1 MSAFSN
7 YLENKILL
15 HVLSNTAYTSPA
27 AVYLGLHTADPTDAG
42 TGTEVSG
49 GSYARQSFAS
59 TISGNAASNTSA
71 IEFPTAT
78 GSWGTVGWVSVWDS
92 LTTGNMLFH
101 GALTASKTIAS
112 GDVFRVPAGDLDIT
126 LD

>member
-15 HVLSNTAYTSPA
+15 HVLSNTAYTSPTT
-27 AVYLGLHTADPTDAG
+27 VYLGLHTADPTDAG
-42 TGTEVSG
+42 SGTEVSG

-78 GSWGTVGWVSVWDS
+78 ASWGTVGWVAVWDN
-92 LTTGNMLFH
+92 LTGGNMLFY

>member
-15 HVLSNTAYTSPA
+15 HVLSNTAYTSPTT
-27 AVYLGLHTADPTDAG
+27 VYLGLHTADPTDAG

-78 GSWGTVGWVSVWDS
+78 ASWGTVGWVAVWDN
-92 LTTGNMLFH
+92 LTSGNLLFH

-112 GDVFRVPAGDLDIT
+112 GDVFRIPAGDLDIT

>member
-15 HVLSNTAYTSPA
+15 HVLSNTAYTSPTT
-27 AVYLGLHTADPTDAG
+27 VYLGLHTADPTDAG
-42 TGTEVSG
+42 SGTEVSG

-78 GSWGTVGWVSVWDS
+78 GSWGTVTHVGVWDS
-92 LTTGNMLFH
+92 LTTGNLLFH

>member
-15 HVLSNTAYTSPA
+15 HVLDNTSYTSPTT
-27 AVYLGLHTADPTDAG
+27 VYLGLHTADPTDAG

-49 GSYARQSFAS
+49 GSYARQSVAF
-59 TISGNAASNTSA
+59 TVTDNAATNDSA

-78 GSWGTVGWVSVWDS
+78 GSWGTVGWVGIWDN
-92 LTTGNMLFH
+92 LTSGNLLFH
-101 GALTASKTIAS
+101 GSLTNSKTIAS

>member
-15 HVLSNTAYTSPA
+15 HVLDNTSYTSPTT
-27 AVYLGLHTADPTDAG
+27 VYLGLHTADPTDAG

-49 GSYARQSFAS
+49 GSYARQSVAF
-59 TISGNAASNTSA
+59 TVTNNAATNDSA

-78 GSWGTVGWVSVWDS
+78 GSWGTVGWVGVWDN
-92 LTTGNMLFH
+92 LTSGNLLFH
-101 GALTASKTIAS
+101 GALTNSKTIAS
-112 GDVFRVPAGDLDIT
+112 GDVFRVPAGDLDIS

>member
-1 MSAFSN
+1 MSAFSD

-15 HVLSNTAYTSPA
+15 HVLDNTAYTSPTT
-27 AVYLGLHTADPTDAG
+27 VYLGLHTADPTDDG

-49 GSYARQSFAS
+49 NAYARQVAAF
-59 TISGNAASNTSA
+59 TVTNDTASNTSA

-78 GSWGTVGWVSVWDS
+78 GSWGTVGWVGVWDA
-92 LTTGNMLFH
+92 LTGGNLLFH
-101 GALTASKTIAS
+101 GALTSPKTIAS

-126 LD
+126 LA

>member
-15 HVLSNTAYTSPA
+15 HVLSNTAYTSPTT
-27 AVYLGLHTADPTDAG
+27 VYLGLHTADPTDAG
-42 TGTEVSG
+42 SGTEVSG

-78 GSWGTVGWVSVWDS
+78 ASWGTVGWVAVWDA
-92 LTTGNMLFH
+92 LTTGNMLFY
-101 GALTASKTIAS
+101 GALTASKTIAT

>member
-1 MSAFSN
+1 VSAFSN

-15 HVLSNTAYTSPA
+15 HVLDNTAYTSPTT
-27 AVYLGLHTADPTDAG
+27 VYLGLHTADPTDAG
-42 TGTEVSG
+42 SGTEVSG
-49 GSYARQSFAS
+49 GSYARQSVAF
-59 TISGNAASNTSA
+59 TVTDNAATNDSA

-78 GSWGTVGWVSVWDS
+78 GTWGTIGWVAVWDN
-92 LTTGNMLFH
+92 LTSGNMLFH
-101 GALTASKTIAS
+101 GSLTSSKTIAS

>member
-15 HVLSNTAYTSPA
+15 HVLSNTAYTSPTT
-27 AVYLGLHTADPTDAG
+27 VYLGLHTADPTDAG
-42 TGTEVSG
+42 SGTEVSG

-78 GSWGTVGWVSVWDS
+78 GSWGTVGWVAVWDN
-92 LTTGNMLFH
+92 LTGGNLLVH

>member
-1 MSAFSN
+1 VSAFSN

-15 HVLSNTAYTSPA
+15 HVLDNDAYTSQTT
-27 AVYLGLHTADPTDAG
+27 VYLGLHTADPTDAG

-49 GSYARQSFAS
+49 GSYARQSVAF
-59 TISGNAASNTSA
+59 TVTDNAATNDSA

-78 GSWGTVGWVSVWDS
+78 GSWGTIGWVAVWDN
-92 LTTGNMLFH
+92 LTSGNMLFH
-101 GALTASKTIAS
+101 GALSTSKTIAS

>member
-15 HVLSNTAYTSPA
+15 HVLDNTAYTSPTT
-27 AVYLGLHTADPTDAG
+27 VYLGLHTADPTDAG
-42 TGTEVSG
+42 SGTEVSG
-49 GSYARQSFAS
+49 GSYARQSVAF
-59 TISGNAASNTSA
+59 TVTDNAATNDSA

-78 GSWGTVGWVSVWDS
+78 GTWGTIGWVAVWDN
-92 LTTGNMLFH
+92 LTSGNMLFH
-101 GALTASKTIAS
+101 GSLTSSKTIAS

>member
-15 HVLSNTAYTSPA
+15 HVLSNTAYTSPTT
-27 AVYLGLHTADPTDAG
+27 VYLGLHTADPTDAG

-59 TISGNAASNTSA
+59 TVSGNAASNTSA

-78 GSWGTVGWVSVWDS
+78 GSWGTVGWVGVWDN
-92 LTTGNMLFH
+92 LTGGNLLFH

>member
-15 HVLSNTAYTSPA
+15 HVLSNTAYTSPTT
-27 AVYLGLHTADPTDAG
+27 VYLGLHTADPTDAG

-71 IEFPTAT
+71 IDFPTAT
-78 GSWGTVGWVSVWDS
+78 ANWGTVGWVAVWDN
-92 LTTGNMLFH
+92 LTGGNLLFH
-101 GALTASKTIAS
+101 GALTASKAIAS
-112 GDVFRVPAGDLDIT
+112 GDVFRIPAGDLDIT

>member
-15 HVLSNTAYTSPA
+15 HVLSNTAYTSPTT
-27 AVYLGLHTADPTDAG
+27 VYLGLHTADPTDAG

-49 GSYARQSFAS
+49 NAYARQSFAS
-59 TISGNAASNTSA
+59 TISDNAASNTSA

-78 GSWGTVGWVSVWDS
+78 GSWGTVGWVAVWDN
-92 LTTGNMLFH
+92 LTGGNLLFH

>member
-1 MSAFSN
+1 VSAFSN

-15 HVLSNTAYTSPA
+15 HVLSNTAYTSPTT
-27 AVYLGLHTADPTDAG
+27 VYLGLHTADPTDAG

-78 GSWGTVGWVSVWDS
+78 ASWGTIGWVGVWDNS
-92 LTTGNMLFH
+92 TGGNLLFH

>member
-15 HVLSNTAYTSPA
+15 HVLSNTAYTSPTT
-27 AVYLGLHTADPTDAG
+27 VYLGLHTADPTDAG

-78 GSWGTVGWVSVWDS
+78 GSWGTVTHVGVWDN
-92 LTTGNMLFH
+92 LTSGNLLFH
-101 GALTASKTIAS
+101 GALTNSKTIAS

>member
-78 GSWGTVGWVSVWDS
+78 ATWGTVGWVAVWDN
-92 LTTGNMLFH
+92 LTGGNLLFH

>member
-1 MSAFSN
+1 MTAFSN

-15 HVLSNTAYTSPA
+15 HVLDNTSYTSPTT
-27 AVYLGLHTADPTDAG
+27 VYLGLHTADPTDAG

-49 GSYARQSFAS
+49 GSYQRQSVAF
-59 TISGNAASNTSA
+59 TVTNNAATNDSA

-78 GSWGTVGWVSVWDS
+78 GSWGTVAYVGIWDAQTS
-92 LTTGNMLFH
+92 GNLLFH
-101 GALTASKTIAS
+101 GQLTNSKTIAS
-112 GDVFRVPAGDLDIT
+112 GDVFRVPAGDLDVT

>member
-15 HVLSNTAYTSPA
+15 HVLSNTAYTSPTT
-27 AVYLGLHTADPTDAG
+27 VYLGLHTADPTDAG

-78 GSWGTVGWVSVWDS
+78 ASWGTVGWVAVWDNVS
-92 LTTGNMLFH
+92 GGNLLFH

-112 GDVFRVPAGDLDIT
+112 GDVFRIPAGDLDIT

>member
-15 HVLSNTAYTSPA
+15 HVLDNDSYTSPTT
-27 AVYLGLHTADPTDAG
+27 VYLGLHTADPTDAG

-49 GSYARQSFAS
+49 GSYARQSVAFTVTNNEA
-59 TISGNAASNTSA
+59 TNTSA

-78 GSWGTVGWVSVWDS
+78 GSWGTIGWVAVWDAD
-92 LTTGNMLFH
+92 TGGNMLFH
-101 GALTASKTIAS
+101 GQLTNSKTIAS

>member
-1 MSAFSN
+1 VSAFSN

>member
-49 GSYARQSFAS
+49 GSYARQSFSS
-59 TISGNAASNTSA
+59 TVSGNAASNTSA
-71 IEFPTAT
+71 IDFPTAT
-78 GSWGTVGWVSVWDS
+78 ASWGTVGWVAVWDN
-92 LTTGNMLFH
+92 LTGGNLLFH